1 MAGETLLPSVP
12 GQTDATIAAKYY
24 EENTGS
30 DAGLSD
36 VNPQPA
42 LGLGQRSKTQR
53 DESLEAMHC
62 F

>member
-1 MAGETLLPSVP
+1 MAGETLLPSIP

-24 EENTGS
+24 QENTGS

-36 VNPQPA
+36 QPP
-42 LGLGQRSKTQR
+42 LGLGQ
-53 DESLEAMHC
+53 SLQNKKETKAWKQCSC